1 MLGRLQEL
9 SALEIAAEQMRIWN
23 NLEPGKINHVL
34 FVYLHNKPVD
44 LSTVVGIGGG
54 GITVISL

>member
-23 NLEPGKINHVL
+23 NLEPGKLNLVL
-34 FVYLHNKPVD
+34 FVYLHNKPID

-54 GITVISL
+54 GITVIS

>member
-23 NLEPGKINHVL
+23 NLEPGKINLVL

-44 LSTVVGIGGG
+44 LSTVEV
-54 GITVISL
+54 VLL